1 MMSPMVR
8 QPMTIEHAL
17 LGFLREKPLHGYEI
31 HRRMSDP
38 EGLGLVW
45 RIKQSQLYALLG
57 KLEESGYV
65 TSEVETQG
73 NRPPRKIYSLTGHG
87 SSIFLD
93 WVENPV
99 QHGREMR
106 LNFMVKLFFAQM
118 EGKEVVGRL
127 IGKQRSRCDQW
138 LEMAEVSIEGEK
150 ESFRNMIEL
159 FRTGQIEAMLVWL
172 DQCETQFFQ

>member
-1 MMSPMVR
+1 MSPMVR

-57 KLEESGYV
+57 KLEENGYV
-65 TSEVETQG
+65 TSELESQG
-73 NRPPRKIYSLTGHG
+73 NRPPRKVYSLTNSG
-87 SSIFLD
+87 SAMFME
-93 WVENPV
+93 WVKNPV

-106 LNFMVKLFFAQM
+106 LNFMVKLFFARI
-118 EGKEVVGRL
+118 EGKAVVAQL
-127 IGKQRSRCDQW
+127 IDNQRDQCAQW
-138 LEMAEVSIEGEK
+138 LELVEISSEGETK
-150 ESFRNMIEL
+150 SFQNMIEW
-159 FRTGQIEAMLVWL
+159 FRAGQIEAMLVWL
-172 DQCETQFFQ
+172 DRCEAQFSQ